1 MEGLGSV
8 KKGIPPPRDQENK
21 IIKSTTYKI
30 TLAFVS
36 TFGQY
41 NALSQFWVAERQWV
55 REQFINF
62 LGVLM
67 LENLNVSEASKVVS
81 LSANKSKKLT
91 VKDLCKDEDIA
102 MVFRLVCQH
111 DLRKKAIEALEKKIF
126 DIKSV

>member
-1 MEGLGSV
+1 
-8 KKGIPPPRDQENK
+8 
-21 IIKSTTYKI
+21 
-30 TLAFVS
+30 
-36 TFGQY
+36 
-41 NALSQFWVAERQWV
+41 
-55 REQFINF
+55 
-62 LGVLM
+62 M

-102 MVFRLVCQH
+102 MVFRLVCQY